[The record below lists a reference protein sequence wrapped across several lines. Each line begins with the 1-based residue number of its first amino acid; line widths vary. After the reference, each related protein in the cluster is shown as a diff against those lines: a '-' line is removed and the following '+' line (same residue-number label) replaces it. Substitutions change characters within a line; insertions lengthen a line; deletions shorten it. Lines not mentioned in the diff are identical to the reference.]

1 MEIVRE
7 GAACLEQEPEIV
19 ELALLHGALL
29 RHAHKD
35 VLGAHDVFSGIA
47 LQERVAVAVVLE

>member
-19 ELALLHGALL
+19 ELALLHGALP
-29 RHAHKD
+29 RHADED
-35 VLGAHDVFSGIA
+35 VLRAHDVAARVA